1 MTLSNISKG
10 SYIDIFFVNQF
21 SVLICP
27 RVAKQI
33 FKWRFWQMLE
43 TFTLQKS
50 ISKID
55 FRPLKKFWK
64 VLYGQAGQDFK
75 QPDLEKDVPDTV
87 VECFS
92 WSSKVP
98 SSPNYYMNLWVEKIF
113 LSSRSIQLKFSS
125 LFKGSKE
132 NLYVLFTCKYLLKY
146 LILVISCEGK
156 QKQHKRLAAVLKLTI
171 EC

>member
-64 VLYGQAGQDFK
+64 VLYGQAGQDLK
-75 QPDLEKDVPDTV
+75 QPDLEKDVSDMAGN
-87 VECFS
+87 CFS
-92 WSSKVP
+92 WSLNVP
-98 SSPNYYMNLWVEKIF
+98 SSPNYYTNLCVGKKKNWALEVFNLSLVPYLKAVRKTCMYF
-113 LSSRSIQLKFSS
+113 LHVRI
-125 LFKGSKE
+125 
-132 NLYVLFTCKYLLKY
+132 C
-146 LILVISCEGK
+146 
-156 QKQHKRLAAVLKLTI
+156 
-171 EC
+171 